1 MINVINE
8 AINRKLNSMSFT
20 EVVSGVVESVEPLK
34 IRLNNKIVIGANF
47 IEPMSLGLDDS
58 SPDSSL
64 SLIVGEKVQMIR
76 YNKGQ
81 RFYLLSNNAI
91 NFDEIY
97 PIGSVYQNSNDT
109 NPKEY
114 FGLDWVLIGT
124 QEIGG
129 VTIYTWVREEA
140 GDKILLE
147 DGSGYL
153 LMENGGKLLW
163 Q

>member
-1 MINVINE
+1 M
-8 AINRKLNSMSFT
+8 
-20 EVVSGVVESVEPLK
+20 
-34 IRLNNKIVIGANF
+34 NF
-47 IEPMSLGLDDS
+47 IEPMSLGIDDS

-76 YNKGQ
+76 YNNGQ
-81 RFYLLSNNAI
+81 RFYILKNTIDYDKL
-91 NFDEIY
+91 Y
-97 PIGSVYQNSNDT
+97 PIGTVYQNSNDI
-109 NPKEY
+109 NPNEY

-124 QEIGG
+124 QEVGG
-129 VTIYTWVREEA
+129 VTLYTWVREEA

>member
-1 MINVINE
+1 MIGAINE
-8 AINRKLNSMSFT
+8 AINRKLNSISFT
-20 EVVSGVVESVEPLK
+20 EIVVGTVESIDPLK
-34 IRLNNKIVIGANF
+34 IRLSDKISIGMNF
-47 IEPMSLGLDDS
+47 IEPMSLGIDDS

-76 YNKGQ
+76 YNNGQ
-81 RFYLLSNNAI
+81 RFYILKNTIDYDKL
-91 NFDEIY
+91 Y
-97 PIGSVYQNSNDT
+97 PIGTVYQNSNDT
-109 NPKEY
+109 NPNKY

-124 QEIGG
+124 QEVGG
-129 VTIYTWVREEA
+129 VTLYTWVREEP

-153 LMENGGKLLW
+153 LMVNGGKLLW

>member
-1 MINVINE
+1 MIGAVNE
-8 AINRKLNSMSFT
+8 AINRKLNSISFT
-20 EVVSGVVESVEPLK
+20 EIVVGTVESIDPLK
-34 IRLNNKIVIGANF
+34 IRLSDKISIGMNF
-47 IEPMSLGLDDS
+47 IEPMSLGIDDS

-76 YNKGQ
+76 YNNGQ
-81 RFYLLSNNAI
+81 RFYILKNTIDYDKL
-91 NFDEIY
+91 Y
-97 PIGSVYQNSNDT
+97 PIGTVYQNSNDT
-109 NPKEY
+109 NPNEY

-124 QEIGG
+124 QKVGG
-129 VTIYTWVREEA
+129 VTLYTWVREEA

>member
-1 MINVINE
+1 MIGAVNE
-8 AINRKLNSMSFT
+8 AINRKLNSISFT
-20 EVVSGVVESVEPLK
+20 EIVVGTVESIDPLK
-34 IRLNNKIVIGANF
+34 IRLSDKISIGMNF
-47 IEPMSLGLDDS
+47 IEPMSLGIDDS

-76 YNKGQ
+76 YNNGQ
-81 RFYLLSNNAI
+81 RFYILKNTIDYDKL
-91 NFDEIY
+91 Y
-97 PIGSVYQNSNDT
+97 PIGTVYQNSNDT
-109 NPKEY
+109 NPNEY

-124 QEIGG
+124 QEVGG
-129 VTIYTWVREEA
+129 VTLYTWVREEA

-147 DGSGYL
+147 DSSGYL